1 MKMYTRVL
9 IPDKT
14 VQEENKFPGR
24 IIEMGGKILP
34 LEEQFDP
41 RKALSFHRGKI
52 VYENEII
59 DFDVF

>member
-1 MKMYTRVL
+1 MNIKMYTRVL

-24 IIEMGGKILP
+24 IIQMGGKILP

-41 RKALSFHRGKI
+41 RKALNFHRGKC
-52 VYENEII
+52 V
-59 DFDVF
+59 